1 MKEKKNLMSSRSNGT
16 SFAALLG
23 KKKKKKLITKTPEHK
38 TLILFQ
44 YTHCRA
50 MYTFSKNK

>member
-23 KKKKKKLITKTPEHK
+23 KKKKKKKTNYKDPR
-38 TLILFQ
+38 T
-44 YTHCRA
+44 
-50 MYTFSKNK
+50 